1 MFLTFANIT
10 FQGIKLPQSWD
21 GSFETNYGQI
31 PIIGSKPVVQGT
43 GEKLDEY
50 DITALFHIEFCTPRT
65 EMDALQTMRKAGTV
79 DYLVDGTGRN
89 YGKFVITTL
98 LESKVVCLDN
108 GYPTA
113 ITCQIHLLEYNTN
126 ASFIKQTGT
135 ALTSQSPVPVAAIP
149 LKQSTGLSIA
159 ESVKSGQVSSAK
171 LQASI
176 AANPT
181 PSDGM
186 YTKIASSADTA
197 KSAFIKANTKI
208 ETTKKIALRATNLK
222 NSITMVNSALDD
234 VKSAATVKNP
244 NDLLTANNKLTDSLY
259 YMNKSYAPVAAFL
272 GSREGG
278 E

>member
-50 DITALFHIEFCTPRT
+50 DITALFHIEFCTPRA
-65 EMDALQTMRKAGTV
+65 EMHALQKVRKGGIV
-79 DYLVDGTGRN
+79 DYLVDGTGKN

-98 LESKVVCLDN
+98 SESKVVCLDN

-126 ASFIKQTGT
+126 ASFIKQTGS
-135 ALTSQSPVPVAAIP
+135 ALVSQSPVPIAAIP

-159 ESVKSGQVSSAK
+159 ESVKSGQISSAR

-176 AANPT
+176 AANPA
-181 PSDGM
+181 PSNGM
-186 YTKIASSADTA
+186 YTKIAATADSA
-197 KSAFIKANTKI
+197 KSSFMQANTKV
-208 ETTKKIALRATNLK
+208 EATKKIAFRAINLS

-234 VKSAATVKNP
+234 IKAAAAVKNP

-259 YMNKSYAPVAAFL
+259 YMNKSYAPVAAFI